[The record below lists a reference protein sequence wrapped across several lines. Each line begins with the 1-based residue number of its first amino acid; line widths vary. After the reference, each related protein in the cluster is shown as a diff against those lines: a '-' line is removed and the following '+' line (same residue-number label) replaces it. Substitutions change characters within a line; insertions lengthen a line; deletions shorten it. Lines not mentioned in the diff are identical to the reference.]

1 MKIKKLTILAVA
13 AGVAAL
19 IAVSPG
25 QALAGHCDVIVTA
38 TASIQTA
45 IDGASSG
52 DVVCLDDSGGV
63 FGQTVVFGPAASGIT
78 LSADDGDT
86 PILDGASTILVNG
99 IELDDGVSDVTI
111 EDLEIRNYTGS
122 VRASGISTW
131 DVDTFDITVRRNYI
145 HDNTWNGI
153 LVGSEG
159 AFMHKRWQV
168 EHNIVTDHTFIGI
181 ELTNC
186 DKCKIKGNFVR
197 NHGAAGI
204 VVQARNSIG
213 TGVSPV
219 VDHVVVEENDVSGTT
234 PLAGI
239 LLVVHDGSTS
249 SPFPS
254 TGGTV
259 RLTKTTVKNNYVH
272 NTSTGIWLRPRNVG
286 ATADLN
292 KIENNTV
299 VANTDDGIRLKPA
312 DGSPTVTGNKVNNNT
327 ATNND
332 GDGFEADT
340 SGVNSFENNSSN
352 ANGGFGY
359 NDVAGSST
367 YTNNQCNFN
376 TLGGP
381 STPGL
386 CAPQL

>member
-1 MKIKKLTILAVA
+1 VKGGEVMKIKKLTILAVA

-234 PLAGI
+234 P
-239 LLVVHDGSTS
+239 
-249 SPFPS
+249 
-254 TGGTV
+254 
-259 RLTKTTVKNNYVH
+259 TVKNNYVH